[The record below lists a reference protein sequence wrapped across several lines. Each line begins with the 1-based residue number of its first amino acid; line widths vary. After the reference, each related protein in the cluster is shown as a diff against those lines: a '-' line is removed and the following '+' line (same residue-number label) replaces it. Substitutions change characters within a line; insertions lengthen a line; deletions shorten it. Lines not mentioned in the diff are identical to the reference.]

1 LIPKFRSLALSIA
14 LATIAACASQGARAT
29 TSQGA
34 ATSGSRNLVSAGEL
48 ATVGELNLYDAL
60 ARIRPTML
68 QPRIGGGTTGVSAVP
83 ISIFYDGNQMR
94 EGVQSLRELA
104 AKNIAEVRLLE
115 PQQASARFGGNHAN
129 GALVITSK
137 K

>member
-1 LIPKFRSLALSIA
+1 MTQKFTSLALVLA
-14 LATIAACASQGARAT
+14 LAAISGCASQGAAT
-29 TSQGA
+29 AQGA
-34 ATSGSRNLVSAGEL
+34 PTTGSRNLVTAAEL
-48 ATVGELNLYDAL
+48 ATAGDVDLYDAL
-60 ARIRPTML
+60 TRVRPTML

-83 ISIFYDGNQMR
+83 VSVFYDGMQMR
-94 EGVQSLRELA
+94 EGAPSLRELA
-104 AKNIAEVRLLE
+104 AKNVAEVRFLE

>member
-1 LIPKFRSLALSIA
+1 LTRRFRSLALPIA
-14 LATIAACASQGARAT
+14 LATIAACALQGAGAT
-29 TSQGA
+29 TAQGTA
-34 ATSGSRNLVSAGEL
+34 ASGSRNLVTATEL

-83 ISIFYDGNQMR
+83 ISIFYDGMQMR
-94 EGVQSLRELA
+94 EGVPSLRDLA
-104 AKNIAEVRLLE
+104 ARNIAEVRLLE

>member
-1 LIPKFRSLALSIA
+1 MTQKFTSLALVLA
-14 LATIAACASQGARAT
+14 LAAISGCASQGAAT
-29 TSQGA
+29 AQGSP
-34 ATSGSRNLVSAGEL
+34 TTGSRNLVTAAEL
-48 ATVGELNLYDAL
+48 ATAGDVDLYDAL
-60 ARIRPTML
+60 TRVRPTML

-83 ISIFYDGNQMR
+83 VSVFYDGMQMR
-94 EGVQSLRELA
+94 EGAPSLRELA
-104 AKNIAEVRLLE
+104 AKNVAEVRFLE